1 VLVCLF
7 IKQPYNKDIVRSEGN
22 MNLWSANRFTS
33 VLKIT
38 VLFLLTALAYQ
49 NCGKPM
55 SSTSSSNSALS
66 NQAIE
71 QVEQGKTLYLTNCAG
86 CHGPY
91 DTSTKLGRTEAQINF
106 AIDSISQ
113 MSQLSGLTAVQVRNI
128 SRALVFQANGGSA
141 VVNQAQR
148 LVFSCTPGTRSKTAM
163 QKLNNREFRNTISA
177 ILDIVNTGLKSDA
190 QLVDLF
196 SRLPSDIVLESDHTR
211 KEQSFFINQNVVAS
225 SFDVAFRA
233 ASLMANSSNLSTFPN
248 TNGCLGQGTI
258 TSACQQS
265 LVREL
270 GAIAFRRPLTS
281 TEVTS
286 IASRFWDAS
295 LSKVNLLEMTITGL
309 LQSPDFL
316 YKVYD
321 RGQQAAGATNILQLT
336 AYEVAAK
343 LSYFLTG
350 TPPDSTLRNLAASGE
365 ILNNTVLDQQIE
377 RLLSTPRSREVMVRL
392 FRESYG
398 YDIFGNFSYPS
409 FYLEGINT
417 NGLQAAMI
425 DELDQYFPNEVLA
438 QNATFSQLMTSRSA
452 QISNSSLAQ
461 IYGSSTGSV
470 QLPSERSGFLN
481 RAAMLTKRTGVRAS
495 PIKRGLVVLENV
507 LCSSVGLP
515 PPNAPTALPDLGT
528 GLLSTRELTHRVTEM
543 AGSACVT
550 CHGRLNPLG
559 YAFESFDSLGRV
571 RSVESIYDVNNTL
584 LGQVPV
590 ATQADS
596 TDLGIQSVR
605 YSNSTELANEI
616 GRSDKAMLCFAKHLK
631 SFEARRPADASD
643 NCHMNDIVTTLHGA
657 NQNQGSI
664 KSAIKNFIM
673 SEQFKYWNF

>member
-1 VLVCLF
+1 M
-7 IKQPYNKDIVRSEGN
+7 KHRY
-22 MNLWSANRFTS
+22 ANRYILVFK
-33 VLKIT
+33 VT
-38 VLFLLTALAYQ
+38 VLFIITALPYQ
-49 NCGKPM
+49 NCGKAM
-55 SSTSSSNSALS
+55 HTATSSNSSLS
-66 NQAIE
+66 NQTID
-71 QVEQGKTLYLTNCAG
+71 QVAQGKSLYLTNCAG

-91 DTSTKLGRTEAQINF
+91 DSSAKLGRTEAQINL
-106 AIDSISQ
+106 AIDNISQ

-128 SRALVFQANGGSA
+128 SRALIFQANGGGA
-141 VVNQAQR
+141 VVNQNQR

-163 QKLNNREFRNTISA
+163 QKLNNREFRNSISS
-177 ILDIVNTGLKSDA
+177 ILDIVNTNLKSDT
-190 QLVDLF
+190 QLNDLF
-196 SRLPSDIVLESDHTR
+196 SRMPSDIVLETDHTR
-211 KEQSFFINQNVVAS
+211 KEQSFFINQNVVAA
-225 SFDVAFRA
+225 SFDVTFRA
-233 ASLMANSSNLSTFPN
+233 ASLIANSSTLSTFPN
-248 TNGCLGQGTI
+248 TNSCLGQGTV

-295 LSKVNLLEMTITGL
+295 LSKVNLLEMTITGIF
-309 LQSPDFL
+309 QSPDFL

-321 RGQQAAGATNILQLT
+321 RGQQFPAAPNSLQLT
-336 AYEVAAK
+336 AHEVAAK

-350 TPPDSTLRNLAASGE
+350 APPDSTLRNLAASGE
-365 ILNNTVLDQQIE
+365 ILNNAILDQQIE
-377 RLLSTPRSREVMVRL
+377 RLLSTTRSREVMVRL

-398 YDIFGNFSYPS
+398 YDVFGNFSYPS

-417 NGLQAAMI
+417 NGLQAALI
-425 DELDQYFPNEVLA
+425 DELDQFFPNEVIT
-438 QNATFSQLMTSRSA
+438 QNSSFSQLMTSRRA
-452 QISNSSLAQ
+452 QISNASLAQ

-515 PPNAPTALPDLGT
+515 PPNAPTALPDLGNQ
-528 GLLSTRELTHRVTEM
+528 LLSTREVTHRLTAI

-550 CHGRLNPLG
+550 CHGRINPLG
-559 YAFESFDSLGRV
+559 YAFESFDTLGRL
-571 RSVESIYDVNNTL
+571 RSVESIYDANNTL

-590 ATQADS
+590 ATQAETS
-596 TDLGIQSVR
+596 DLGIQPVR
-605 YSNSTELANEI
+605 YSNSMDLADEL
-616 GRSDKAMLCFAKHLK
+616 GKSDKAMLCFAKHLK
-631 SFEARRPADASD
+631 SFESRRPADASD
-643 NCHMNDIVTTLHGA
+643 NCHMNDIVTTLHGT

-664 KSAIKNFIM
+664 KSAIKNFII
-673 SEQFKYWNF
+673 SEQFKQWNY